1 MNKTPKLNRIP
12 GHTPRAFTLIELLV
26 VIAIIAIL
34 AAMLLPALSRAK
46 DKALRI
52 KCTSNIKQIIVA
64 TYMYSGDNNDRL
76 PDSLPGQYWPWDVP
90 KSVTD
95 LMASSGVTRDVLYDP
110 GVPQQNFDGA
120 WNYAGGTVRVTG
132 YAFAWY
138 NTPSLTI
145 SNQNRL
151 ITSAPIPS
159 GGPIG
164 NYPAPPVSD
173 RPLTTCCTL
182 SDIGQNTP
190 SLRATYK
197 YVDITGGLPSF
208 MHRTAHMNKNLP
220 AGGNIG
226 MLDGH
231 VEWRKFP
238 RMLPRSTASVNGV
251 AIPVF
256 WW

>member
-1 MNKTPKLNRIP
+1 MKTKLEQRITNRARR
-12 GHTPRAFTLIELLV
+12 GFTLIELLV

-34 AAMLLPALSRAK
+34 AAMLLPALSKAK
-46 DKALRI
+46 EKALRI

-64 TYMYSGDNNDRL
+64 TYIYTGENMDKL

-90 KSVTD
+90 KSVAD
-95 LMASSGVTRDVLYDP
+95 LMQSSGVTRGVLYDP
-110 GVPQQNFDGA
+110 GFPEQNFDAA

-138 NTPSLTI
+138 NTPSLTV

-151 ITSAPIPS
+151 ITPTPIVS
-159 GGPIG
+159 GGPNG
-164 NYPAPPVSD
+164 MYPAPSASD

-182 SDIGQNTP
+182 SDVGQNNP
-190 SLRATYK
+190 NLRANYNYTA
-197 YVDITGGLPSF
+197 VVGGLSPFNHKS
-208 MHRTAHMNKNLP
+208 AHLNKKLP
-220 AGGNIG
+220 LGGNVG

-231 VEWRKFP
+231 VEWRKFQA
-238 RMLPRSTASVNGV
+238 MLPRSAATVNGV
-251 AIPVF
+251 SIPVF